1 MGTGNKM
8 KFTYFP
14 TAIEVKHHNNIQNIY
29 EYMAMLGELK
39 KGEKLIVEIERDG
52 DLIKLEIQL

>member
-1 MGTGNKM
+1 MKAGDIIKKMNNK
-8 KFTYFP
+8 P
-14 TAIEVKHHNNIQNIY
+14 VLNIY

>member
-1 MGTGNKM
+1 
-8 KFTYFP
+8 
-14 TAIEVKHHNNIQNIY
+14 
-29 EYMAMLGELK
+29 MAMLGELK